1 MAKPVILTVDD
12 DPDVL
17 QAVERD
23 LRSRYSERYRI
34 LRAASAS
41 EALDTLNSLKSRNDA
56 DALLLADQLLPALD
70 GVDVLPRATVLL
82 PSAKLARLTACA
94 HTNAGI

>member
-17 QAVERD
+17 QSIERD

-34 LRAASAS
+34 MRAASAN
-41 EALDTLNSLKSRNDA
+41 EALDVLHHRVAVFLAFGKARQHQQGRVGHIITSRVVSYDVIGPGVKKGIG
-56 DALLLADQLLPALD
+56 DALP
-70 GVDVLPRATVLL
+70 
-82 PSAKLARLTACA
+82 
-94 HTNAGI
+94 

>member
-34 LRAASAS
+34 LRAASAN
-41 EALDTLNSLKSRNDA
+41 EALDTLHRLKSRNEI
-56 DALLLADQLLPALD
+56 
-70 GVDVLPRATVLL
+70 GRAHV
-82 PSAKLARLTACA
+82 
-94 HTNAGI
+94 